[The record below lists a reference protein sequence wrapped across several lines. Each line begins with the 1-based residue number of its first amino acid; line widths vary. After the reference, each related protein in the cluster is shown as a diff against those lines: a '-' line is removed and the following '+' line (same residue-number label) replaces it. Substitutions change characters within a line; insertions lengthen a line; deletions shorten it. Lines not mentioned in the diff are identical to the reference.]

1 MSAADKAR
9 AANDASSEQFRM
21 GKIHLD
27 AYRTRSNE
35 IRTQFAADL
44 AFEHLPGHDPAVTAK
59 VFDMAWEQG
68 HSEGYHSVEQWYE
81 DLADLILLATKG
93 QQ

>member
-9 AANDASSEQFRM
+9 AAND
-21 GKIHLD
+21 D
-27 AYRTRSNE
+27 AERVFIKTKDLVVLRQQVTE
-35 IRTQFAADL
+35 IRERFALEL
-44 AFEHLPGHDPAVTAK
+44 AGENLPGHDPAVTAK

-81 DLADLILLATKG
+81 DLTDLVLLATKG

>member
-9 AANDASSEQFRM
+9 AANDEANRAVRDVKNLAAYRQRSQEILEQFA
-21 GKIHLD
+21 H
-27 AYRTRSNE
+27 
-35 IRTQFAADL
+35 DL
-44 AFEHLPGHDPAVTAK
+44 AFEHLPGHDPAVTSK

-81 DLADLILLATKG
+81 DLADLVLLATKG